1 MPRSGKLSRSSRHSH
16 TKNYL
21 GLSPSVPAEGALI
34 IFAKAPIPGQVKTR
48 LCPPLNPDE
57 AASLHGSMVMDI
69 AEQTRGICRLDRFL
83 ACTPSSDHAFFQTL
97 AARYRLTLCEQVGDD
112 LGQRMNHAINKS
124 LKKGY
129 QYALVIGTDIPALS
143 PETYK
148 KAAFLLKTQDIV
160 LGPTHDGGY
169 YLIGLKHPTPGIF
182 VDIAWSTENVL
193 ALTQEKA
200 KVLGR
205 TVGLLDF
212 ERDVDTF
219 EDIEAFVTTSS
230 YSGKRKLSTRTAN
243 VFQTLFQRH
252 GPKS

>member
-21 GLSPSVPAEGALI
+21 DPSPPVSAEGALI

-69 AEQTRGICRLDRFL
+69 AEQTRGIRRLDRFL
-83 ACTPSSDHAFFQTL
+83 ACTPSLDHAFFQTL

-129 QYALVIGTDIPALS
+129 QYALVIG
-143 PETYK
+143 
-148 KAAFLLKTQDIV
+148 
-160 LGPTHDGGY
+160 
-169 YLIGLKHPTPGIF
+169 
-182 VDIAWSTENVL
+182 
-193 ALTQEKA
+193 
-200 KVLGR
+200 
-205 TVGLLDF
+205 
-212 ERDVDTF
+212 
-219 EDIEAFVTTSS
+219 
-230 YSGKRKLSTRTAN
+230 
-243 VFQTLFQRH
+243 
-252 GPKS
+252 